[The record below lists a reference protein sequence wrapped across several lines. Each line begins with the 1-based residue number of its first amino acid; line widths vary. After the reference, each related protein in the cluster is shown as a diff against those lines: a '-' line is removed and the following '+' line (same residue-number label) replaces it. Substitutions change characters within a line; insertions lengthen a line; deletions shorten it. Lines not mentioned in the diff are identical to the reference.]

1 MYVSVH
7 GAFQH
12 GIMAPFRRPRRDPP
26 PPQLQHPQHHHLGIE
41 DCNHSAGRDAQRAQ
55 RDPASS
61 GTQVHRRRT
70 SRPREDAAKV
80 AVETLRTAARHSED
94 ETHNWSSEA
103 EENLSAESDLE
114 EQQETQEEQPEAS
127 VKRAQSKTKPAES
140 DSTKSR
146 TKPLNVK
153 KYSKGELG
161 KGVSASKSPA
171 EGQPA
176 QTNVQVSSFLK
187 YMKI

>member
-41 DCNHSAGRDAQRAQ
+41 DCNHSAGRDAQHAQ
-55 RDPASS
+55 RDPAWS

-94 ETHNWSSEA
+94 ETHNRSHEA
-103 EENLSAESDLE
+103 EENPSAESDL

-127 VKRAQSKTKPAES
+127 VKRAQSKAKPAES
-140 DSTKSR
+140 DSAKSR
-146 TKPLNVK
+146 TKTLNVN

-161 KGVSASKSPA
+161 KGGSASQSPA
-171 EGQPA
+171 EGQPT
-176 QTNVQVSSFLK
+176 QTDVQVSSFLK